1 MTKLNKLIS
10 AVKEIIKQP
19 SLLNLVLNENDLWQR
34 KVAEKHQLPNGL
46 PQIQLNDLFPGFS
59 EKLESFSFTGGGSLP
74 TDIALLKSL
83 CRKFDNAKY
92 FEIGTWRGES
102 VRNVSDVA
110 QECFTLNLSKQQ
122 ILDLGMSEKYADAHA
137 FFSKNLPNVTHLYGD
152 SRSFDY
158 AGLNKKFDVI
168 FIDGN
173 HHYEFVKSD
182 TESVFKDLIHE
193 NSIIV
198 WHDYAY
204 NPEKVRFEVMQGVLD
219 GTPKKFHSNI
229 YHVANTMCAIFIK
242 GDFEPEEFEF
252 YKRPEVTYDIKLKVK
267 TL

>member
-110 QECFTLNLSKQQ
+110 RSEEHTSELQSRENLVCR
-122 ILDLGMSEKYADAHA
+122 LLLEK
-137 FFSKNLPNVTHLYGD
+137 
-152 SRSFDY
+152 
-158 AGLNKKFDVI
+158 
-168 FIDGN
+168 
-173 HHYEFVKSD
+173 
-182 TESVFKDLIHE
+182 
-193 NSIIV
+193 
-198 WHDYAY
+198 
-204 NPEKVRFEVMQGVLD
+204 
-219 GTPKKFHSNI
+219 
-229 YHVANTMCAIFIK
+229 
-242 GDFEPEEFEF
+242 
-252 YKRPEVTYDIKLKVK
+252 
-267 TL
+267 